1 MSDAIPPAD
10 EGLYEPLRQGSWL
23 LAHLGQSLDGFVA
36 TAAGHSRF
44 VNGSANLMHLH
55 RLRALADAVIV
66 GAGTVA
72 ADDPQL
78 TVRLVAGRSP
88 VRVVLDPQASLP
100 ADRRIFRDGA
110 APTLQASLAP
120 GQAPGPAPGQPPG
133 QPWERAE
140 RLVVAARDGALCLE
154 DLRRQLAE
162 RGLTRLF
169 VEGGG
174 ITVSRFLAAG
184 LLDRLQLC
192 VAPVLIGGGR
202 PGLAVPPAATMDQAL
217 RPPCRRWAMG
227 PDVLFDFDLRAAR
240 AGAGPAL

>member
-1 MSDAIPPAD
+1 MQDAIPTAD
-10 EGLYEPLRQGSWL
+10 EALYEPLRHGSWL

-88 VRVVLDPQASLP
+88 VRVVLDPRASLP
-100 ADRRIFRDGA
+100 ADRRVFRDGA
-110 APTLQASLAP
+110 APTLQVSLAP
-120 GQAPGPAPGQPPG
+120 GQAPGQASGQASG
-133 QPWERAE
+133 GAE
-140 RLVVAARDGALCLE
+140 RLLVAARDGALCLE

-202 PGLAVPPAATMDQAL
+202 PGLAVPPAATMDEAL

-227 PDVLFDFDLRAAR
+227 PDVLFDFDLAAAR
-240 AGAGPAL
+240 AGGGAGL